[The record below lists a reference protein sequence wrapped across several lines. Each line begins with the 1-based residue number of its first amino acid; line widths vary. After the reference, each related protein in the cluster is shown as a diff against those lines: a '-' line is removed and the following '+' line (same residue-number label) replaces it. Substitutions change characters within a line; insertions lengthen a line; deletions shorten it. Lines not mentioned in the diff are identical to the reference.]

1 MGTNRQHEIQ
11 NASVQHA
18 VAAGLMGVCAVML
31 VLGLLATL
39 TTTANL
45 RRPQLGMV
53 AAASLL
59 REPATAP
66 PPVTAKPLP
75 KPARVRAAQRGWR
88 AAATSTTLAPGPAVP
103 TLKGALPVGKGM
115 WLYNFDRSDGGNV
128 PGMIHRA
135 LMTGLTHL
143 YVRTGSTVDGFY
155 AQKYLDRLLPAAHA
169 AGIRVYGWD
178 FPYLTDYRVDVA
190 RAMAAITYQTPSGDS
205 LDGFT
210 ADIETRGEG
219 VNINVATGTAYGTL
233 LRQRVGNDYPL
244 IATVPRPNSHLQWPF
259 AEVIQH
265 FDAVAPMVYWLN
277 REPRHDVIEAM
288 QILKT
293 LGKPIMPVGQA
304 YDGGGE
310 GGRPGVPPPAELNGF
325 MQASAELGASA
336 VSFWSWQAANQPA
349 WDTIQ
354 TAPWFTLPVTG
365 TPFSANQIRGYQTLL
380 TSLGF
385 PVANTGMW
393 DAGTIAATSAYQKAA
408 RLPVTGGVDALT
420 RSFLLRPF
428 TPPIRPLI

>member
-1 MGTNRQHEIQ
+1 
-11 NASVQHA
+11 
-18 VAAGLMGVCAVML
+18 MGVCALMV
-31 VLGLLATL
+31 VLGLLAVL

-59 REPATAP
+59 GEQQAPTSTSTTPTTAP
-66 PPVTAKPLP
+66 R
-75 KPARVRAAQRGWR
+75 PARVRVAQRGWR

-155 AQKYLDRLLPAAHA
+155 AQKYLDKLLPAAHA

-178 FPYLTDYRVDVA
+178 FPYLTDYRVDVD
-190 RAMAAITYQTPSGDS
+190 RAMAAITYHTPTGDS

-210 ADIETRGEG
+210 ADIETRSEG
-219 VNINVATGTAYGTL
+219 VNINAATGTAYGTL

-244 IATVPRPNSHLQWPF
+244 IATVPRPNPHLKWPF

-277 REPRHDVIEAM
+277 RQPDSDVIEAM

-293 LGKPIMPVGQA
+293 IGKPIMPVGQA
-304 YDGGGE
+304 YDGGAE
-310 GGRPGVPPPAELNGF
+310 GGRPGVPPPAELNRF
-325 MQASAELGASA
+325 MQASAELGATA

-365 TPFSANQIRGYQTLL
+365 TPFTAAQVRGYQTLL

-385 PVANTGMW
+385 PVASTGMW
-393 DAGTIAATSAYQKAA
+393 DAATIAATSAYQRSAH
-408 RLPVTGGVDALT
+408 LPVTGGIDAQT